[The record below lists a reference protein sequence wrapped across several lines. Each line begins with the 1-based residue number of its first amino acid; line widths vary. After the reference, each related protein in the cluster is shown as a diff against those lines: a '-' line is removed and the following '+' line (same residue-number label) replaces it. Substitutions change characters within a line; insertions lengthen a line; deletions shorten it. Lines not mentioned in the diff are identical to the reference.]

1 MHSRAVLIVLT
12 LMLAGLQ
19 YRLWVADG
27 GIAHTHRLKT
37 QAAIQKAENERLAAR
52 NAALDAEVADLNAGV
67 QAIEAR
73 ARETLGMIRRGESFF
88 LVVRP

>member
-37 QAAIQKAENERLAAR
+37 QASIQKAENERLAAR

-73 ARETLGMIRRGESFF
+73 ARETLGMIRRDESFY
-88 LVVRP
+88 LIVKP